1 MAKKQVKRT
10 NNNQKKA
17 PVQREN
23 NAKENITGK
32 ENLITRIVLFFKG
45 VRSEIKKVH
54 WLDRKNMVKYSIATI
69 CFIIFCALFFYLIM
83 NLFAL
88 VQELLG

>member
-1 MAKKQVKRT
+1 MAKKQVKRN
-10 NNNQKKA
+10 NNNQKKV
-17 PVQREN
+17 PVQKEN
-23 NAKENITGK
+23 NTKSNPTSK
-32 ENLITRIVLFFKG
+32 ENLITRIIIFFKG

-54 WLDRKNMVKYSIATI
+54 WLDRKSMVKYSVATI
-69 CFIIFCALFFYLIM
+69 CFIVFCALFFYVIM